1 MIGII
6 GGSGVYE
13 ITHKADS
20 CTKKLVKTDY
30 GDVEVSILDI
40 FSKKV
45 AFIPRHAAG
54 HNIPPHKINFRA
66 NIDALKN
73 VGVTKIIATNSVGS
87 MNLEMPPGSF
97 VIPNDFLDFSQ
108 NRAKTFY
115 EDPNDFLDFS
125 QNRAKTFYEDKVVHI
140 DVTEPYCSSLSD
152 VLDKSGDVILG
163 GTYVCTEG
171 PRFETPAEIKMFKM
185 LGGDLVGMTGVPEVT
200 LAREREMCYASIC
213 IVSNYAS
220 GISQNNL
227 TIDEVFEMMGEKE
240 VELLELIYNFI
251 KNVDDSTDCT
261 WL

>member
-13 ITHKADS
+13 ITQKADAVEN
-20 CTKKLVKTDY
+20 KVIKTDY
-30 GDVEVSILDI
+30 GEVEVSILDI

-45 AFIPRHAAG
+45 AFIPRHASG
-54 HNIPPHKINFRA
+54 HSIPPHKINFRA

-73 VGVTKIIATNSVGS
+73 VGVTQIIATNSVGS

-108 NRAKTFY
+108 DRK
-115 EDPNDFLDFS
+115 
-125 QNRAKTFYEDKVVHI
+125 KTFYEDKVVHI
-140 DVTEPYCSSLSD
+140 DVTEPYCPTLRD
-152 VLDKSGDVILG
+152 ILAKSGDVILG

-185 LGGDLVGMTGVPEVT
+185 LGGDLVGMTGLPEAT
-200 LAREREMCYASIC
+200 LAREREICYNSIC

-220 GISQNNL
+220 GISENEL
-227 TIDEVFEMMGEKE
+227 TIDEVFEMVSLKEK
-240 VELLELIYNFI
+240 ELLELIYNFI
-251 KNVDDSTDCT
+251 KNTDDSSDCACHHA
-261 WL
+261 LDGAEV

>member
-20 CTKKLVKTDY
+20 VEKKLVKTEY
-30 GDVEVSILDI
+30 GEVEVSILDI

-45 AFIPRHAAG
+45 AFIPRHASG
-54 HNIPPHKINFRA
+54 HSIPPHKINFRA

-73 VGVTKIIATNSVGS
+73 VGVTQIIATNSVGS

-108 NRAKTFY
+108 DRK
-115 EDPNDFLDFS
+115 
-125 QNRAKTFYEDKVVHI
+125 KTFYEDKVVHI
-140 DVTEPYCSSLSD
+140 DVTEPYCPTLRD
-152 VLDKSGDVILG
+152 ILAKSGDVILG

-185 LGGDLVGMTGVPEVT
+185 LGGDLVGMTGLPEVT
-200 LAREREMCYASIC
+200 LAREREICYNSIC

-220 GISQNNL
+220 GISENEL
-227 TIDEVFEMMGEKE
+227 TIDEVFEMVGEKE
-240 VELLELIYNFI
+240 SELLDLIYNFI
-251 KNVDDSTDCT
+251 KNADDSADCACHHA
-261 WL
+261 LDGAEV

>member
-1 MIGII
+1 MIKLIGII

-20 CTKKLVKTDY
+20 CTEKLIRTDY
-30 GDVEVSILDI
+30 GDVEVSILEI
-40 FSKKV
+40 FGKKV

-54 HNIPPHKINFRA
+54 HSIPPHKINFRA

-87 MNLEMPPGSF
+87 MNEDMPPGSF
-97 VIPNDFLDFSQ
+97 VIPDDFLDFSQ
-108 NRAKTFY
+108 DRV
-115 EDPNDFLDFS
+115 
-125 QNRAKTFYEDKVVHI
+125 KTFYEDKVVHI
-140 DVTEPYCSSLSD
+140 DVTEAYCPSLRD
-152 VLDKSGDVILG
+152 VLAQSGDVILG

-200 LAREREMCYASIC
+200 LAREREICYNSIC

-220 GISQNNL
+220 GISPDEL
-227 TIDEVFEMMGEKE
+227 TIDEVFEMVAKKE
-240 VELLELIYNFI
+240 HELLELIYNFI
-251 KNVDDSTDCT
+251 KNVDDDADCMCNHA
-261 WL
+261 LDGAEV